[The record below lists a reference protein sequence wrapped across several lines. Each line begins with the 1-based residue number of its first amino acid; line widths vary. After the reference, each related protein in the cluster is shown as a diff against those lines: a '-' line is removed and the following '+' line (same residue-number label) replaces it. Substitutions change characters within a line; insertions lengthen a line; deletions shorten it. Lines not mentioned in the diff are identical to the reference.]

1 MQAQL
6 SLWEER
12 NQSGAL
18 PVWST
23 LDDAQRAEVVATLAR
38 LIAKLA
44 VAAADAENDDE

>member
-12 NQSGAL
+12 NESGAL

-23 LDDAQRAEVVATLAR
+23 LEDDQRAEVIATLAR

-44 VAAADAENDDE
+44 MRAADEENDDE